1 MIYNFNNKRIKLN
14 HFFETL
20 QLIKENKIKFQI
32 NKNVLIKIEKDFV
45 NVKLGLAAGK
55 SVYGMNTGLGGNVNY
70 KLNKQETENF
80 QQLVI
85 EGRSS
90 SVGKFLDEDIGLLLL
105 YARCIQPV
113 SYTHLTLPTI
123 LRV

>member
-32 NKNVLIKIEKDFV
+32 NKKILTKIKKDFAC
-45 NVKLGLAAGK
+45 VKQSLNSGQ
-55 SVYGMNTGLGGNVNY
+55 SVYGMNTGLGSNVNY
-70 KLNKQETENF
+70 KLNKKEIENF
-80 QQLVI
+80 QQLII

-90 SVGKFLDEDIGLLLL
+90 SVGT
-105 YARCIQPV
+105 V

-123 LRV
+123 YSV

>member
-1 MIYNFNNKRIKLN
+1 MIYKFNNKRIKLN

-45 NVKLGLAAGK
+45 NVKQGLASGK

-70 KLNKQETENF
+70 K
-80 QQLVI
+80 
-85 EGRSS
+85 
-90 SVGKFLDEDIGLLLL
+90 
-105 YARCIQPV
+105 A
-113 SYTHLTLPTI
+113 
-123 LRV
+123 

>member
-32 NKNVLIKIEKDFV
+32 NKNILTKIKKDFAC
-45 NVKLGLAAGK
+45 VKQSLNSGQ
-55 SVYGMNTGLGGNVNY
+55 SVYGMNTGLGSNLNY
-70 KLNKQETENF
+70 KLNKKEIENF
-80 QQLVI
+80 QQLII

-90 SVGKFLDEDIGLLLL
+90 SVGKFLDEEIGLLLL
-105 YARCIQPV
+105 YARCIQL
-113 SYTHLTLPTI
+113 SKGNTGI
-123 LRV
+123 